1 MESDTD
7 LVVEYEDHISSSC
20 QEEGEERSQSDSN
33 TVNQDQDSFSILD
46 GESLLE
52 AEGPQ
57 LDMPPL
63 FLHVT
68 CSVSMNSS
76 HGSMPIQTLPTC
88 LGEIISCLENSE
100 TLQSVDLTELSVTL
114 DVFVL
119 TLPLEIEVTVDYH
132 HNRVSGDPLSKLPLP
147 HKLAILATV
156 DEIRWLLED
165 EIVSALCHSRVINSA
180 TLLKVAEHVLSSSG
194 RPHCHCEDVPLLFVF
209 GPEQSLEKF
218 KEARPHK
225 DSYKESQLIKSR
237 IA

>member
-1 MESDTD
+1 MKIVSGSSLMESDTD
-7 LVVEYEDHISSSC
+7 LVVEYEDHNSSSC

-88 LGEIISCLENSE
+88 LGE
-100 TLQSVDLTELSVTL
+100 
-114 DVFVL
+114 
-119 TLPLEIEVTVDYH
+119 
-132 HNRVSGDPLSKLPLP
+132 
-147 HKLAILATV
+147 
-156 DEIRWLLED
+156 
-165 EIVSALCHSRVINSA
+165 
-180 TLLKVAEHVLSSSG
+180 
-194 RPHCHCEDVPLLFVF
+194 
-209 GPEQSLEKF
+209 
-218 KEARPHK
+218 
-225 DSYKESQLIKSR
+225 
-237 IA
+237 